1 MPLSL
6 QPPPFPRCLIRPSPF
21 FLIEPSFPGSYPI
34 REASIWK
41 LEEVP
46 MRHATFVRTLALI
59 LPLAGCF
66 ALPLLAQDSQDTSV
80 AEAARRARE
89 QKKASTKPATVITN
103 DTLPPAQ
110 MPTSGAESA
119 APANQPPANTAAA
132 TPANSSSGTSAQNAP
147 ATPQDA
153 DKRKKEIES
162 LKQELAAL
170 QSEVDLAQRSLALD
184 QDAFYSK
191 PNFSNDK
198 DTKAKLD
205 AALADLKLKQDD
217 LARLKAK
224 LAELGFVEEPKT
236 PAPPPKP

>member
-1 MPLSL
+1 
-6 QPPPFPRCLIRPSPF
+6 
-21 FLIEPSFPGSYPI
+21 
-34 REASIWK
+34 
-41 LEEVP
+41 
-46 MRHATFVRTLALI
+46 MRHTTIVRTLALI
-59 LPLAGCF
+59 LPLACF
-66 ALPLLAQDSQDTSV
+66 IALPLAAQDSQDTSV

-103 DTLPPAQ
+103 DTLTP
-110 MPTSGAESA
+110 
-119 APANQPPANTAAA
+119 APAPASSAEPTAPAGQQPPATGAA
-132 TPANSSSGTSAQNAP
+132 TSANSSSDTSAQSAP

-153 DKRKKEIES
+153 EEKKKAIES

-170 QSEVDLAQRSLALD
+170 QGEVDLAQRSLSLD

-198 DTKAKLD
+198 DGKAKLD

-236 PAPPPKP
+236 PAPPAKL